1 MNWLSSFSIKTKLA
15 VSFSLLMLTICTVG
29 GIGYYYA
36 RILGSNGEKIYE
48 QNLKPIAI
56 SSKLAE
62 NFQRARVNVRDVLLA
77 RTPEERKKYRAVTVG
92 IRSQMDNYIALYEP
106 LINSDEERKLF
117 SDFKTYLAEYRAFR
131 QRLFDLEEQGR
142 HAEVLDI
149 VERECQ
155 VLSEKIAG
163 TLLGLVDV
171 NKKVADLANVANQAA
186 VQQTLTFISIVIG
199 IGIALSLLL
208 GFVITRSVNAPLE
221 RLYIVN
227 QHLMNGDLNNIQ
239 IDVRGTDEF
248 AKISQAKKIVVKT
261 LQDMLAEI
269 RNLTTAALQGNLNHR
284 ADSSHFKGDYKEILL
299 GVNNTLDAVMNPIH
313 DATKVMNLMAEG
325 DFRTNVS
332 TDYKGD
338 HAILKRSLNATLD
351 EINHVLGEVLATVE
365 QVHEGSRQVAASSQA
380 LSNGATQQAAALEEI
395 SSSMHEIAS
404 QTKTNAENA
413 TQANTLATQ
422 SRYSAE
428 NGNQQMQDLII
439 AMGEINTSSASIAKI
454 IKVIDEIAFQTNLL
468 ALNAAVE
475 AARAG
480 RHGKGFAVVA
490 EEVRA
495 LAARSAKAA
504 RETADLIDSAVQKA
518 AHGTNTADQARKALD
533 EIMTS
538 STKVQDIVAE
548 IASASQEQAQGI
560 SQISMGLAQIDKVT
574 QQNTA
579 SAEESASAAEE
590 LSGQSMQ
597 LTQLVNRFQLRRND
611 AAFRAPSQQGRTL
624 GNRTNNAHSPHHS
637 SQSSSAA
644 AQQPTPEPAPAAI
657 PPRERKMLTS
667 HSANDIIA
675 LDDAEFGRY

>member
-1 MNWLSSFSIKTKLA
+1 MNWLSSFSIKTKLT
-15 VSFSLLMLTICTVG
+15 VSFTLLVLVIGMIG
-29 GIGYYYA
+29 AIGYRSA
-36 RILGSNGEKIYE
+36 TTLGKNSEIMYE
-48 QNLKPIAI
+48 RNFKPISI
-56 SSKLAE
+56 SGRLAE

-77 RTPEERKKYRAVTVG
+77 RTPQEREKFKAVTLT
-92 IRSQMDNYIALYEP
+92 IRAQMNEYLALYEP
-106 LINSDEERKLF
+106 IVSSDEERKLL
-117 SDFKTYLAEYRAFR
+117 DGFKANLQEYRTLR
-131 QRLFDLEEQGR
+131 QRLFDLEDEGR
-142 HAEVLDI
+142 HAEVLDM
-149 VERECQ
+149 VARECQ
-155 VLSEKIAG
+155 PLSERTVTSILALVDFSKKSAEVANAANAVTNIQTQSFIFTMIGVGVVLAI
-163 TLLGLVDV
+163 LLGLI
-171 NKKVADLANVANQAA
+171 
-186 VQQTLTFISIVIG
+186 LTRNIVG
-199 IGIALSLLL
+199 ALEKLI
-208 GFVITRSVNAPLE
+208 V
-221 RLYIVN
+221 VN
-227 QHLMNGDLNNIQ
+227 QHLINGELNKIT
-239 IDVRGTDEF
+239 IDTRGTDEF
-248 AKISQAKKIVVKT
+248 ATLAKAKQIVIQT
-261 LQDMLAEI
+261 LQGVLAEI
-269 RNLTTAALQGNLNHR
+269 RQLTNAAQQGNLSKR
-284 ADSSHFKGDYKEILL
+284 ADSTRFKGGYKEILI
-299 GVNNTLDAVMNPIH
+299 GVNSTLDAVMNPIY

-325 DFRTNVS
+325 DFRTSIN

-338 HAILKRSLNATLD
+338 HAILKQSLNATLD
-351 EINHVLGEVLATVE
+351 EINHVLGEVLTTVE
-365 QVHEGSRQVAASSQA
+365 QVHEGSRQVAASSQG

-395 SSSMHEIAS
+395 SSSMHQIAS

-439 AMGEINTSSASIAKI
+439 AMGDINTSSASIAKI

-518 AHGTNTADQARKALD
+518 AHGTSTADQARKALD
-533 EIMTS
+533 EIMAS

-590 LSGQSMQ
+590 LSGQSTQ
-597 LTQLVNRFQLRRND
+597 LTELVNRFQLRRND
-611 AAFRAPSQQGRTL
+611 AAFHASSQARTI
-624 GNRTNNAHSPHHS
+624 GNRTNNGHPPQRSAQSNAPSHTSASEPS
-637 SQSSSAA
+637 S
-644 AQQPTPEPAPAAI
+644 AAI
-657 PPRERKMLTS
+657 PPRERKMLIS